1 MTKYRQNR
9 LFWIVT
15 IIGLILDQL
24 TKYLVAQTF
33 SFGQTLPLLPGVFH
47 LTYVSNT
54 GAAFSLL
61 SGKIEWLRWFSL
73 GFSLALMASAWFSS
87 MRTKE
92 VQFGLGFLL
101 AGTLGNTV
109 DRFLLGYIIDFL
121 DFRLTNLP
129 VFNLADL
136 LITMGIAFMFVNFF
150 RPISSS

>member
-9 LFWIVT
+9 LFLIVT

-47 LTYVSNT
+47 LTYVINT
-54 GAAFSLL
+54 GAFSLL

-73 GFSLALMASAWFSS
+73 GFSLVLMVSAWFSS

-101 AGTLGNTV
+101 AGTLGNAV
-109 DRFLLGYIIDFL
+109 DRFLLGYTIGFL

-129 VFNLADL
+129 IFNLADL
-136 LITMGIAFMFVNFF
+136 LIIMGIAFMFVNFF
-150 RPISSS
+150 RPIPSC